1 MELKRVIALDSRA
14 ANEKAIQ
21 LYGENVLVISSER
34 VDNQTELI
42 VAVDLEPVYGND
54 IDDAQDDTPVA
65 DSVGAQRHA
74 RAEAPAR
81 FAPATSSVPDD
92 DAAPSG
98 RARVHSPDV
107 AILSFS
113 DWLQQGVE
121 PAAGASL
128 RTRQTPLKTARAAR
142 SAAAADTTVPL
153 APKLATRTRPA
164 PASQPEPNTEAVDAH
179 AVDGEADDAESA
191 LRHDQLRSREVLALV
206 REEFDALRRELLT
219 ARAFA
224 VAPAADTPADAMARE
239 WMQRLADLGVPL
251 ALRTQLVAELD
262 AGDEAGQTI
271 DHLEQSL
278 ASLLERSLE
287 ARPGA
292 RKAGRGGKA
301 ATARGE
307 RVAAAPRVEVLI
319 GPSGCGKTSMAVRLA
334 AQALADGGGAQ
345 AVVSFRDTRPGAW
358 SQLQTLAAMA
368 GVDCWRAQNAE
379 SLKVILSELG
389 GHQTVWVDTGGLDY
403 MDTAQVLHE
412 LCPQAALHAVLP
424 LDASLTSSRRMLAE
438 PPLAWAS
445 LMLTKTDE
453 SGHAWPL
460 VSTLCEHPLAVSW
473 LGAGA
478 SVQSAA
484 RRFDARALAAALLL
498 PLRENASKA
507 EEPAQPKAQRATES
521 SEAATTPDAR
531 EAMALAS
538 STLASLSRRATTTV
552 GVKATSRKRAGTS
565 AGAAL
570 RT

>member
-21 LYGENVLVISSER
+21 LYGENVLIISSER

-42 VAVDLEPVYGND
+42 VAVDLAPVYGPDKDEATDAATDKARND
-54 IDDAQDDTPVA
+54 
-65 DSVGAQRHA
+65 
-74 RAEAPAR
+74 
-81 FAPATSSVPDD
+81 APATQ
-92 DAAPSG
+92 APVSTAPAG
-98 RARVHSPDV
+98 RARVHAPEV
-107 AILSFS
+107 GILSFS

-121 PAAGASL
+121 PAAGASV
-128 RTRQTPLKTARAAR
+128 RARQTPLKSPR
-142 SAAAADTTVPL
+142 SARPATAASAPGTSVPQ
-153 APKLATRTRPA
+153 APKATLRPRPDPVPTVA
-164 PASQPEPNTEAVDAH
+164 PQVKGIEAVAD
-179 AVDGEADDAESA
+179 ETDDAE

-224 VAPAADTPADAMARE
+224 AAPVAHTPGDAAARE
-239 WMQRLADLGVPL
+239 WMHKLADLGVPL
-251 ALRTQLVAELD
+251 ALRTQLVADLDGSED
-262 AGDEAGQTI
+262 AGQVLA
-271 DHLEQSL
+271 HLQHAL
-278 ASLLERSLE
+278 VRLLERSVE
-287 ARPGA
+287 TRPGQ
-292 RKAGRGGKA
+292 RKAGRGG
-301 ATARGE
+301 RS
-307 RVAAAPRVEVLI
+307 AAASGDRSDTGPRIEVLI

-334 AQALADGGGAQ
+334 AQALADGGSAQ

-379 SLKVILSELG
+379 ALKVILAELG

-412 LCPQAALHAVLP
+412 ICPQAALHAVLP
-424 LDASLTSSRRMLAE
+424 LDASLTSSRRLLAE
-438 PPLAWAS
+438 SPVAWAS

-460 VSTLCEHPLAVSW
+460 ISTLCEHPLPVSW

-478 SVQSAA
+478 AVQMAA
-484 RRFDARALAAALLL
+484 RRFDAAELSTALLAPLGEDGPAAEPVATSAPVATAPCPDAQADARADAAL
-498 PLRENASKA
+498 
-507 EEPAQPKAQRATES
+507 
-521 SEAATTPDAR
+521 
-531 EAMALAS
+531 ALAS

-552 GVKATSRKRAGTS
+552 GVKATSRKRAS
-565 AGAAL
+565 HPGAAAP

>member
-1 MELKRVIALDSRA
+1 MELKRVIALDSRT

-42 VAVDLEPVYGND
+42 VAVDLEPVYGSD
-54 IDDAQDDTPVA
+54 VDEVQDDAPAA
-65 DSVGAQRHA
+65 DGIGAQGHA
-74 RAEAPAR
+74 RGEAPSR
-81 FAPATSSVPDD
+81 LGPGDTRAP
-92 DAAPSG
+92 DAEPAHAG

-107 AILSFS
+107 GILSFS

-121 PAAGASL
+121 PAAGASI
-128 RTRQTPLKTARAAR
+128 RARQTPLKAPIKSARAAQPAR
-142 SAAAADTTVPL
+142 EATVEAATAVPP
-153 APKLATRTRPA
+153 APKAASRQRPA
-164 PASQPEPNTEAVDAH
+164 SV
-179 AVDGEADDAESA
+179 DDAESA
-191 LRHDQLRSREVLALV
+191 LRHDQLRNREVLALV

-224 VAPAADTPADAMARE
+224 VAPATDMAADAAARE

-262 AGDEAGQTI
+262 ANEDAGQVL

-278 ASLLERSLE
+278 ARLLERSLE
-287 ARPGA
+287 TRPEP
-292 RKAGRGGKA
+292 RKAGRAVKQA
-301 ATARGE
+301 SRGE
-307 RVAAAPRVEVLI
+307 RAAAGPRVEVLI

-334 AQALADGGGAQ
+334 AQAQADGGGTQ
-345 AVVSFRDTRPGAW
+345 AVVSFRDSRPGAW

-453 SGHAWPL
+453 AGHAWPL
-460 VSTLCEHPLAVSW
+460 ISTLCEHPLAVSW

-478 SVQSAA
+478 SVQTAA
-484 RRFDARALAAALLL
+484 RRFEASVLAGTLLL
-498 PLRENASKA
+498 PLREATQGVEDRA
-507 EEPAQPKAQRATES
+507 APKADRASAS
-521 SEAATTPDAR
+521 SDATTTQDAHA
-531 EAMALAS
+531 AMALAS

-552 GVKATSRKRAGTS
+552 GVKTTSRKRTGTT
-565 AGAAL
+565 AREAQ